1 MAQPPEHT
9 GQPGATYAPS
19 PRPDFTRAT
28 AIPYDRVT
36 RHIWGDLEAG
46 EVTDWIYASTS
57 LIHVLVFGLAP
68 GRRFEHSPTYR
79 TVFGAD
85 EVFQVLSGTM
95 VVANP
100 ETGEV
105 HRLSAGGRV
114 AFGAGT
120 WHHAFAHGTTPL
132 RVLEIFAPPPST
144 GSSGPYARTRPYLD
158 VARYANDELLP
169 GEPPAASSGG
179 SPRRTLRVI
188 REPDIV
194 WRRDLGVLVGVLSST
209 PQLTVGTLE
218 VNPGETSV
226 AHTHAGDEVVYVV
239 SGRLWVRAWD
249 STGVHVFEMGPDDA
263 CYLPAGVSHEYR
275 NPTGELAEAVIGVA
289 PRFSP

>member
-1 MAQPPEHT
+1 MAQTPGRPE
-9 GQPGATYAPS
+9 QPGATYAAS
-19 PRPDFTRAT
+19 PRPDFTAPT
-28 AIPYDRVT
+28 AIPYATVT
-36 RHIWGDLEAG
+36 RHIWGDMEAG

-68 GRRFEHSPTYR
+68 GRRFVHSPAYR

-105 HRLSAGGRV
+105 HRVSTGGRV
-114 AFGAGT
+114 AFGAST
-120 WHHAFAHGTTPL
+120 WHHAFAHGAAPL

-158 VARYANDELLP
+158 EVRYANDALLLDGSP
-169 GEPPAASSGG
+169 GE
-179 SPRRTLRVI
+179 SPQRTLRVI

-194 WRRDLGVLVGVLSST
+194 WRRDLGVLVGVLSRT

-218 VNPGETSV
+218 VNPGETSA
-226 AHTHAGDEVVYVV
+226 AHAHAGDEVVYVV
-239 SGRLWVRAWD
+239 SGRLWIRAWD
-249 STGVHVFEMGPDDA
+249 STGTHVFELGPDDA
-263 CYLPAGVSHEYR
+263 CYLPVGVSHEYR
-275 NPTGELAEAVIGVA
+275 NPTGEPAEAVIGVA
-289 PRFSP
+289 PGFSP